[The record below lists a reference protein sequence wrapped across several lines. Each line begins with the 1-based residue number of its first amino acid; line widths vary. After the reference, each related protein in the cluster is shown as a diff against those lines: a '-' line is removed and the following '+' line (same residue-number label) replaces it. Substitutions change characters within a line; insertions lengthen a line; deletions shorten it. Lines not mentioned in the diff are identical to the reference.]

1 MSLGAQ
7 IAGIAGKVT
16 ASVGGGPILGGLVI
30 AGLVVGG
37 LAGGFAGQPKA
48 PGTSTSELDIYP
60 CWKVGT
66 PFAKGPP
73 GQQVWVT
80 GKNADATWYRVY
92 TGSPTHPEGWVHA
105 ALISIPQPAT
115 VQVVDCAPITA
126 LAIAGSPF
134 ESDTPVQDN
143 SPSPEPTPI
152 ATATTKPTPKPTATA
167 SPTATPRPTPRPTP
181 KPTPKPIP
189 DTTAPTV
196 KGVTLSAKFMYI
208 SGNCPPK
215 QIKFTADVTDSG
227 TGGGPASGVASVTM
241 RYRNSGT
248 GAQAT
253 VAMSKSG
260 SSWVTTLVGSNLAT
274 MGIDTY
280 TTEFQATDKAG
291 NVRPF
296 VRNSGWNFT
305 LLTPCLT

>member
-7 IAGIAGKVT
+7 IAGIAGRVT

-152 ATATTKPTPKPTATA
+152 PTATPKPTAKPTPTP
-167 SPTATPRPTPRPTP
+167 SPTPRPTPRPTP
-181 KPTPKPIP
+181 KATPKPTP
-189 DTTAPTV
+189 ADTEPPKYV
-196 KGVTLSAKFMYI
+196 SDTLDHKIIYPN
-208 SGNCPPK
+208 GNCFHTLK
-215 QIKFTADVTDSG
+215 VTATITHNQSG
-227 TGGGPASGVASVTM
+227 GASATL
-241 RYRNSGT
+241 RYIYTPT
-248 GAQAT
+248 GAGGT
-253 VAMSKSG
+253 TAMSKSG
-260 SSWVTTLVGSNLAT
+260 TKWVGTIDAAT
-274 MGIDTY
+274 ISTIGLGIY
-280 TTEFQATDKAG
+280 RLQVQATDKAG
-291 NVRPF
+291 NQ
-296 VRNSGWNFT
+296 SAYAAAGSFT
-305 LLTPCLT
+305 LDLCPPP